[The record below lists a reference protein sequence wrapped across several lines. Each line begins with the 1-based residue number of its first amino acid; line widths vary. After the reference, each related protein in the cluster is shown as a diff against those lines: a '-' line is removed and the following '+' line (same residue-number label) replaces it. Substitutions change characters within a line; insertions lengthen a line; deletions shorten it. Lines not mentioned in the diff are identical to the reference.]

1 MVGVYHTPTE
11 QLCQAACRVTKNCS
25 YYTWYEE
32 TTCFLLSS
40 CVDNKPCFTCHT
52 GPRECTTTEPPNT
65 TNHPEDCA
73 NPSHPTNGKFLCDE
87 ESQECHLVCD
97 PGYVTSGQSSVSCT
111 RSGTWSEDPRGLE
124 CEEAVML
131 VTGGDGG
138 LNQAEVYSSTNSCIT
153 SLPTLPDLRQKH
165 TVDYVSGNVLLCGG
179 YSSPLTCLTLEDDKT
194 WTQHS
199 HTTRNRSYHGSA
211 IHKSDLYLVGG
222 LSSTAEVFRHDDNND
237 GAWDYAWDTREGT
250 DGCMVTTGDSQAIM
264 TGGHGCSKCV
274 YQYNMETG
282 ASTQLQN
289 MNEGRSS
296 HGCALYQYGG
306 EEYVLVAGGWDGHHN
321 LRSSEV
327 LSLTTGQWRVVG
339 DLRESKRALQLAV
352 IEGGLVVATGGR
364 VGTVVDTVEIFDTE
378 MEQWREGVA
387 LTTRRAYH
395 GVTPVPRSKYCFN

>member
-1 MVGVYHTPTE
+1 MGIAAMNILLGINLAVVFGILAVVDGNQAVVDGDQLCSEEYECDDTGDSMVGVYHTPTE
-11 QLCQAACRVTKNCS
+11 QLCQAACRVTKTCS

-40 CVDNKPCFTCHT
+40 CVDNKPCSTCHT

-73 NPSHPTNGKFLCDE
+73 NPSRPTNGKFLCDE
-87 ESQECHLVCD
+87 ESKECHLVCD
-97 PGYVTSGQSSVSCT
+97 P
-111 RSGTWSEDPRGLE
+111 
-124 CEEAVML
+124 
-131 VTGGDGG
+131 
-138 LNQAEVYSSTNSCIT
+138 
-153 SLPTLPDLRQKH
+153 
-165 TVDYVSGNVLLCGG
+165 
-179 YSSPLTCLTLEDDKT
+179 
-194 WTQHS
+194 
-199 HTTRNRSYHGSA
+199 
-211 IHKSDLYLVGG
+211 
-222 LSSTAEVFRHDDNND
+222 

-274 YQYNMETG
+274 YKYNMETG

-352 IEGGLVVATGGR
+352 IEGGVVVATGGR
-364 VGTVVDTVEIFDTE
+364 VGTVVDSVEIFDTE